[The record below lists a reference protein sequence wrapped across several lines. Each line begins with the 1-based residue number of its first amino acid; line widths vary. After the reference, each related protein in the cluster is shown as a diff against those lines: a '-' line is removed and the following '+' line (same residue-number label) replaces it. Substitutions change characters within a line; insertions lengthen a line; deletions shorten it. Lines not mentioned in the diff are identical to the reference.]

1 MPSDV
6 QLRVSQ
12 VIHGAETR
20 FSGLIGHTRDRVEQ
34 LADKQSGACDLIQQC
49 FRELQESGDGQAQ
62 ILEEVSLDLKAKL
75 ETLFQAHGGST
86 DRVLQVLSQQSLV
99 SGSILR
105 QVTNID
111 NTQALHFQKASDFN
125 QRSTEMVLRGIHTA
139 KNLTFDMI
147 AQQEAR
153 GQARSSQM
161 SCKLERMND
170 TLASVNRCLEEMRS
184 PPQVAPSSEINISI
198 AGRELLSSLL
208 VLWKGLNGT
217 LRNLM

>member
-20 FSGLIGHTRDRVEQ
+20 FSGLIGDARDRVEQ
-34 LADKQSGACDLIQQC
+34 LANKQSGACDIIQQC

-62 ILEEVSLDLKAKL
+62 ILEEVSLDLKVKL

-86 DRVLQVLSQQSLV
+86 DRVLQRFSQQSLV
-99 SGSILR
+99 LESILR
-105 QVTNID
+105 QLTNVN
-111 NTQALHFQKASDFN
+111 NTHAFYFQKASNSN
-125 QRSTEMVLRGIHTA
+125 QQSTDMVLRGIHIA
-139 KNLTFDMI
+139 KDLTFDMI

-153 GQARSSQM
+153 GQARSPQM
-161 SCKLERMND
+161 SCELERMND
-170 TLASVNRCLEEMRS
+170 ALASVNRCLEEMRS
-184 PPQVAPSSEINISI
+184 PPQAAPSLEINISI